1 MSTSQS
7 LQAPKPSRAVS
18 IWLISVWSMI
28 LAMVLVGGITRLTG
42 SGLSM
47 VEWHPLMGAVPPI
60 GEAQWN
66 EVFELYKESPQYQ
79 VVNHWMDLDSF
90 KSIFFW
96 EYIHRLIGR
105 LIGVVVLVPCLYF
118 MARKKLSRSL
128 VWKSMFAI
136 FLGGMQGLLGWYM
149 VKSGLV
155 DDPAVSH
162 FRLAAHLMLAFLV
175 GQWILWMWLDL
186 RYQGQSRQIVDSATR
201 RSMRGFLLLLLIQI
215 VYGAFVA
222 GLRAGHMAMTFPDMN
237 GYYLPHHFYAEGGI
251 WNNLLHAPLAVH
263 YLHRLLALV
272 ALTWGIKLFLRIRG
286 QQPDASLKLANLA
299 LLLLLVAQIGLGIY
313 TVLSFIS
320 IPVAVAHQ
328 GTAYLLTGSVFF
340 LLHRSKVDK
349 LSR

>member
-1 MSTSQS
+1 
-7 LQAPKPSRAVS
+7 
-18 IWLISVWSMI
+18 MI

-42 SGLSM
+42 SGLST

-79 VVNHWMDLDSF
+79 KVNQWMDLESF

-128 VWKSMFAI
+128 AWKSMFAI
-136 FLGGMQGLLGWYM
+136 FLGGLQGLLGWYM

-186 RYQGQSRQIVDSATR
+186 RYQGRPMQNVDPATC
-201 RSMRGFLLLLLIQI
+201 RSMCGFLALLLIQI
-215 VYGAFVA
+215 IYGAFVA

-237 GYYLPHHFYAEGGI
+237 GYYLPQHFFEEGGL
-251 WNNLLHAPLAVH
+251 WHNLLHAPLAVH
-263 YLHRLLALV
+263 YLHRLIALLALI
-272 ALTWGIKLFLRIRG
+272 WGLKLFLRIRK
-286 QQPDASLKLANLA
+286 QQNDGTLMLANRS
-299 LLLLLVAQIGLGIY
+299 LLVLLLVQVGLGIY

-320 IPVAVAHQ
+320 VPVAVAHQ
-328 GTAYLLTGSVFF
+328 GTAYLLTGSVFV
-340 LLHRSKVDK
+340 LLHRSRVEP
-349 LSR
+349 LSH